1 MDYQKKKFR
10 PSAATLVAKEND
22 PLVVE
27 HLPKN
32 EPLDHNKQP
41 ARQKSI
47 VLDDGD

>member
-10 PSAATLVAKEND
+10 SSAAILVAKESD

-27 HLPKN
+27 HLPKS
-32 EPLDHNKQP
+32 EPLDHNKPP
-41 ARQKSI
+41 AQQKSI